1 MNETPVATPVLG
13 ASAEW
18 RLLGLLFERP
28 RAGWHDEIA
37 ALGREVAAED
47 LRRASGAAC
56 AASEGEYLALL
67 GPGGAVS
74 PREVAYRGMEDPARV
89 LADIGAFH
97 RAFAFHPASEDPIDH
112 IALAAGFAGYLSL
125 KVAYADYEGE
135 AEAARTTAEA
145 RETFLA
151 AHLGVFAA
159 EMARRLE
166 AVLGAE
172 SEHYLL
178 AAARALVRR
187 VPAPALAAEPA
198 AASPA
203 GIPILSADDADD
215 ADEMSCGSCP

>member
-1 MNETPVATPVLG
+1 MNEMPAVAPLLA

-28 RAGWHDEIA
+28 RTGWHDEVA
-37 ALGREVAAED
+37 ALGREIAAED
-47 LRRASGAAC
+47 LRVAAGAAR

-97 RAFAFHPASEDPIDH
+97 TAFAFRPASEDPTDH
-112 IALAAGFAGYLSL
+112 LAVAVGFVGYLSL
-125 KVAYADYEGE
+125 KVAYAEFEGA
-135 AEAARTTAEA
+135 AEAAQTTVAA
-145 RETFLA
+145 RETFVA
-151 AHLGVFAA
+151 AHLSAFAT
-159 EMARRLE
+159 EVARRLE

-178 AAARALVRR
+178 AAARALVCR
-187 VPAPALAAEPA
+187 VPAPAPA
-198 AASPA
+198 APPGTIS
-203 GIPILSADDADD
+203 ILSADDEGAADD
-215 ADEMSCGSCP
+215 LSCGPCP

>member
-1 MNETPVATPVLG
+1 MNETQAVAPLLA

-28 RAGWHDEIA
+28 RTGWHDEVA
-37 ALGREVAAED
+37 ALGREIAAAD
-47 LRRASGAAC
+47 LRAAAGAVGD
-56 AASEGEYLALL
+56 ASEGEYLALL

-97 RAFAFHPASEDPIDH
+97 TAFAFHPASEDPTDH
-112 IALAAGFAGYLSL
+112 LAVAVGFVGYLSL
-125 KVAYADYEGE
+125 KVAYAEFEGA

-145 RETFLA
+145 RATFIA
-151 AHLGVFAA
+151 AHVSRFAT
-159 EMARRLE
+159 EVARRFE

-178 AAARALVRR
+178 QAARALVCR
-187 VPAPALAAEPA
+187 VPAPAA
-198 AASPA
+198 AATPGTIS
-203 GIPILSADDADD
+203 ILSADDEDD
-215 ADEMSCGSCP
+215 AGDPSCGPCP